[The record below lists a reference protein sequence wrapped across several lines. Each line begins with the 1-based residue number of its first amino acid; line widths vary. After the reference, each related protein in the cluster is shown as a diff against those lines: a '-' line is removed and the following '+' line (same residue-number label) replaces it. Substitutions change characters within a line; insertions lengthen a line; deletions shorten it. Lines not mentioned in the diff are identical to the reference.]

1 MASASA
7 PSPSPSSA
15 PSSAPGP
22 RRDTLVDVNAS
33 LLLEIGCEELPSS
46 FVDGALAALPA
57 LVATKL
63 AALRIPHGEVRALGT
78 ARRLSVLVHDVR
90 DRQLDLDEEVLGPPE
105 TAAYK
110 DGAPTRA
117 AEAFAQKLGV
127 AVSALRIEA
136 REAVGKQKAG
146 RYVIGRRQ
154 ETGRR
159 SDELLGAALGALC
172 GEIPFRKSMRWG
184 AGDATFGRPV
194 QWLVALYG
202 DKVLDVRFAGVTS
215 GGSSRGH
222 RFLAPAPFDI
232 PSADAYVSILRDRHV
247 LVDREER
254 ARTMMER
261 VAAAA
266 TAAGGTYDPEAS
278 LVDENASLVEEPHVV
293 TGSYDPAFLA
303 LPPAVIRSVA
313 RGHQKYFCV
322 QKDAD
327 TLLPHYLCVANTAN
341 DPAVV
346 AKGND
351 RVMRARLS
359 DARFFFE
366 EDKKVS
372 FESRVEKLSGIVF
385 HNRLGTVRQKVER
398 LIKLSF
404 TIAQDL
410 ELSATD
416 TELAVRAAR
425 LCKADLVALMV
436 GEFPELQG
444 EMGRAYA
451 LAADEDPRVADAIRD
466 HYKPAG
472 AKDDVAGSSIAAVVG
487 LADRLDSLVGCFAVG
502 LSPTGA
508 ADPFALRRACLGILR
523 TLMDKGQ
530 AGQAGQAGGDG
541 AVFGRVDWRGW
552 LGAAYDGFTGTKLD
566 LTREETIA
574 KVELFAAERLRGL
587 LAGDSSTSVADAVLT
602 GVTRVSG
609 SGGTAAGG
617 TGDAGAPV
625 LAYPAIAGWKARELA
640 KVVEAGALGTARTVA
655 KRLRGISGQAKPVF
669 HDLGSGSGS
678 GGGGGDA
685 DDAAIAHLVRQIDE
699 QTRELSS
706 PESIAAALHAFGQVA
721 DTLEQ
726 IFLRKLINDPK
737 DATTPQRLEMR
748 LAVWRCFTGA
758 VRSGSRIA
766 SITGSSGPSFGFAAG
781 SLRVYPGGSENRH
794 ILATVSRFSPNTR
807 AASRRP

>member
-7 PSPSPSSA
+7 TIASPSSSLP
-15 PSSAPGP
+15 PSSELH
-22 RRDTLVDVNAS
+22 RDTLVDGVGATAS

-57 LVATKL
+57 LVAGKL
-63 AALRIPHGEVRALGT
+63 AALRIAHGEVRALGT
-78 ARRLSVLVHDVR
+78 ARRLSVLVHEVR
-90 DRQLDLDEEVLGPPE
+90 QRQLDLDEEVLGPPE

-146 RYVIGRRQ
+146 RYVVGRRQ
-154 ETGRR
+154 ETGR
-159 SDELLGAALGALC
+159 STDDLLGPALGALC

-194 QWLVALYG
+194 QWIVALYG

-215 GGSSRGH
+215 GASSRGH
-222 RFLAPAPFDI
+222 RFLAPAPFDV
-232 PSADAYVSILRDRHV
+232 PSADAYVGVLRERHV
-247 LVDREER
+247 LVDRTER
-254 ARTMMER
+254 ARIMMER

-266 TAAGGTYDPEAS
+266 TAAGGTYDPQAS

-293 TGSYDPAFLA
+293 TGSFDPAFLA
-303 LPPAVIRSVA
+303 LPAAVIRSVA

-322 QKDAD
+322 QKDED

-372 FESRVEKLSGIVF
+372 FDTRIEKLAGIVF
-385 HNRLGTVRQKVER
+385 HHRLGTVWQKVDR
-398 LIKLSF
+398 
-404 TIAQDL
+404 IATLTFRIAHDL
-410 ELSATD
+410 QLSATE

-451 LAADEDPRVADAIRD
+451 LAAGEDPQVADAIRD

-472 AKDDVAGSSIAAVVG
+472 AKDDVAASDIAAVVG
-487 LADRLDSLVGCFAVG
+487 LADRLDTLVGCFAVG

-530 AGQAGQAGGDG
+530 AGPSGSR
-541 AVFGRVDWRGW
+541 FGRVDWRGW
-552 LGAAYDGFTGTKLD
+552 LGAAFDGFSGTKLD
-566 LTREETIA
+566 LTREEAVA
-574 KVELFAAERLRGL
+574 KVELFAAERLRNL
-587 LAGDSSTSVADAVLT
+587 LAGDTSTSVADAVLT
-602 GVTRVSG
+602 GVTRAPRTGDVGVPGSG
-609 SGGTAAGG
+609 SSPH
-617 TGDAGAPV
+617 GAV

-640 KVVEAGALGTARTVA
+640 KVVEAGSLATARTVA
-655 KRLRGISGQAKPVF
+655 KRLRGIAGQAKPVF
-669 HDLGSGSGS
+669 HDLGSD
-678 GGGGGDA
+678 GGDA

-699 QTRELSS
+699 QTRELAS
-706 PESIAAALHAFGQVA
+706 PEAIAKALLAFGQVA

-737 DATTPQRLEMR
+737 DSATPQRLELLSYGADCMLR
-748 LAVWRCFTGA
+748 LGDF
-758 VRSGSRIA
+758 SRL
-766 SITGSSGPSFGFAAG
+766 G
-781 SLRVYPGGSENRH
+781 
-794 ILATVSRFSPNTR
+794 
-807 AASRRP
+807 